1 MCNKY
6 QSSLNLINSDCK
18 HLAYIS
24 VSLFLP
30 THTHSLSCT
39 KVLGNKVTP
48 KHLEALA
55 VIKLYWFLFKIFI
68 ILNIIPCTYGPLLS
82 RSSTFI
88 TVEIQASLSKLETH
102 AWIPPP
108 EV

>member
-1 MCNKY
+1 MYNKY
-6 QSSLNLINSDCK
+6 QSSLNLLNSDCK

-48 KHLEALA
+48 SHLEALEL
-55 VIKLYWFLFKIFI
+55 IRLYWFLFKIFI
-68 ILNIIPCTYGPLLS
+68 IPCSYGPLLS
-82 RSSTFI
+82 KSSTFI
-88 TVEIQASLSKLETH
+88 TVEVQGSLSKLETH
-102 AWIPPP
+102 AWIPTP